1 MQQQQQNYQGDEFS
15 MYLENALNPD
25 VNIRKQAE
33 DKINYICN
41 QNFGQF
47 LIELSKKIAT
57 EQEKKT
63 VRQMSATIIKNML
76 NKDDYS
82 IQWFKLSDEIKT
94 LVKNN
99 ILSTLA
105 SSDIDIRKAAA
116 FTVAGICKVE
126 IPQKQ
131 WLNIFDVLSSTSQN
145 DDLNIQLSSLTCLEY
160 IFEEIKQSDLPVNT
174 VANLLNTFYSL
185 LIKENAKDDLYIYTL
200 KAINKFLPFIKE
212 FIKEIDPQIKFYNL
226 IEQFV
231 RNKNQNVREVSLKIF
246 IDAAKIYYNSLENYI
261 EKIFEFSKSIIQ
273 DDVERNKIFCM
284 EIWVTIGI
292 EEDARLNAG
301 NQMNRQC
308 LGFLQRYHIK
318 LSELC
323 LKYIV
328 TEDYFNDEINISNES
343 FFLLSIMSRTCK
355 NDFLKNMI
363 NYIGTSMNNQNQKE
377 SIKYSG
383 LNVFRAILSTRHK
396 EDLYPVVKDSL
407 GMVSQILIDNNYPF
421 HFKNLCAF
429 ILKAITKNFGEELV
443 SDTIYFNK
451 MIQLFLGLFQNSS
464 KEVLYTLLLA
474 LNNLCKVVGWTYT
487 DQTNVLSKHM
497 QSLCDNIVQL
507 CSNTT
512 LYDSDFNIIMVSFYL
527 LGTLGERGAL
537 DIKNYMVNLFKVLT
551 EMFSK
556 TLDSKNFPNVQM
568 QRNYQEYIASALS
581 GFLMTGN
588 ASPES
593 AAELLKNVIETFK
606 MRNELY
612 EEGISVIGSVCQ
624 FTKENFTAVMELI
637 SPYLIQGLKSID
649 SFDLCK
655 ASLLCLS
662 DIITGLGLQN
672 KYMSDFI
679 PLVMDILS
687 NNNIDRHLKSYCFNI
702 ISDLFMYCQGEVFKY
717 FDNIMSVIGGA
728 MEATKIQL
736 PDDTEQ
742 ETVNHFIDLREH
754 IIENSTCI
762 FSAIKD
768 INKTVE
774 FVPYAKI
781 IIEYIGIIAKDP
793 LCYSFQIIY
802 QGLLLIADF
811 CLTYKENL
819 KPLLNKDLMMYM
831 INKVESDKIGTKDPR
846 VLQEIDWAKKCIN
859 SVLSVNN
866 N

>member
-1 MQQQQQNYQGDEFS
+1 MQQNQQNYQGDELS
-15 MYLENALNPD
+15 LYLENALNPD
-25 VNIRKQAE
+25 MNIRKQAE
-33 DKINYICN
+33 ERINQICD

-47 LIELSKKIAT
+47 LIELSKKIST
-57 EQEKKT
+57 EQEKKP

-76 NKDDYS
+76 NKDNYS
-82 IQWFKLSDEIKT
+82 IQWFKLSDDIKT

-145 DDLNIQLSSLTCLEY
+145 DDINIQLSSLTCLEY

-185 LIKENAKDDLYIYTL
+185 LIKKDVKDDLYIYTL
-200 KAINKFLPFIKE
+200 KAINKFLPFIKD
-212 FIKEIDPQIKFYNL
+212 FIKETEPQIRFYSL
-226 IEQFV
+226 IDQFV
-231 RNKNQNVREVSLKIF
+231 HNNNQNVREVSLKIF

-284 EIWVTIGI
+284 EIWVTIGM
-292 EEDARLNAG
+292 EEDLRLNTG

-308 LGFLQRYHIK
+308 LGFLQRYHVK

-343 FFLLSIMSRTCK
+343 YFLLSIMSRACK

-363 NYIGTSMNNQNQKE
+363 SYIGSSMNSQNQVEK
-377 SIKYSG
+377 IKYSG
-383 LNVFRAILSTRHK
+383 LNVFRAILNTRHK

-407 GMVSQILIDNNYPF
+407 GIVSQILIENNYPF
-421 HFKNLCAF
+421 HFKNLCAY
-429 ILKAITKNFGEELV
+429 ILKSITKNFGEELV

-474 LNNLCKVVGWTYT
+474 LNNLCKVVGWNYT

-497 QSLCDNIVQL
+497 QSLCDNTLQL
-507 CSNTT
+507 CSNTS
-512 LYDSDFNIIMVSFYL
+512 LYDADYNIIMTSFYL
-527 LGTLGERGAL
+527 LGTLGERAAL

-556 TLDSKNFPNVQM
+556 TLDSKNFPNIQM
-568 QRNYQEYIASALS
+568 QRNYQEYIASTLQ
-581 GFLMTGN
+581 GFLITGN
-588 ASPES
+588 GSPES
-593 AAELLKNVIETFK
+593 AADLLKNVIESFK
-606 MRNELY
+606 ARNELY
-612 EEGISVIGSVCQ
+612 EEGITVIGSICQ
-624 FTKENFTAVMELI
+624 FTKENFAAVMELI

-649 SFDLCK
+649 SFDICK

-679 PLVMDILS
+679 PLVMNILS
-687 NNNIDRHLKSYCFNI
+687 NTNIDRHLKSYCFNI
-702 ISDLFMYCQGEVFKY
+702 ISDLFIYCQSEVFKY

-754 IIENSTCI
+754 ILENITCI

-768 INKTVE
+768 INKTIE

-781 IIEYIGIIAKDP
+781 IIEYIGIISKDS
-793 LCYSFQIIY
+793 LCYSFQILY
-802 QGLLLIADF
+802 QGLLIISDF
-811 CLTYKENL
+811 CVIYKENL
-819 KPLLNKDLMMYM
+819 KPLLNKDLLMFM
-831 INKVESDKIGTKDPR
+831 INKVEGDKNVTKEAR
-846 VLQEIDWAKKCIN
+846 ILQEKERKKTCIN
-859 SVLSVNN
+859 SILL
-866 N
+866 

>member
-1 MQQQQQNYQGDEFS
+1 MQQNQQNYQGDELS
-15 MYLENALNPD
+15 LYLENALNPD
-25 VNIRKQAE
+25 MNIRKQAE
-33 DKINYICN
+33 ERINQICD

-47 LIELSKKIAT
+47 LIELSKKIST
-57 EQEKKT
+57 EQEKKP
-63 VRQMSATIIKNML
+63 VRQLSATIIKNML
-76 NKDDYS
+76 NKDNYS
-82 IQWFKLSDEIKT
+82 IQWFKLSDDIKT

-145 DDLNIQLSSLTCLEY
+145 DDINIRLSSLTCLEY

-185 LIKENAKDDLYIYTL
+185 LIKKDVKDDLYIYTL
-200 KAINKFLPFIKE
+200 KAINKFLPFIKD
-212 FIKEIDPQIKFYNL
+212 FIKETEPQIRFYSL
-226 IEQFV
+226 IDQFV
-231 RNKNQNVREVSLKIF
+231 HNNNQNVREVSLKIF

-284 EIWVTIGI
+284 EIWVTIGM
-292 EEDARLNAG
+292 EEDLRLNTG

-308 LGFLQRYHIK
+308 LGFLQRYHVK

-343 FFLLSIMSRTCK
+343 YFLLSIMSRACK

-363 NYIGTSMNNQNQKE
+363 SYIGSSMNSQNQVEK
-377 SIKYSG
+377 IKYSG
-383 LNVFRAILSTRHK
+383 LNVFRAILNTRHK

-407 GMVSQILIDNNYPF
+407 GIVSQILIENNYPF
-421 HFKNLCAF
+421 HFKNLCAY
-429 ILKAITKNFGEELV
+429 ILKSITKNFGEELV

-451 MIQLFLGLFQNSS
+451 MIQLFLGLFHNSS

-474 LNNLCKVVGWTYT
+474 LNNLCKVVGWNYT

-497 QSLCDNIVQL
+497 QSLCDNTLQL
-507 CSNTT
+507 CSNTS
-512 LYDSDFNIIMVSFYL
+512 LYDADYNIIMTSFYL
-527 LGTLGERGAL
+527 LGTLGERAAL

-556 TLDSKNFPNVQM
+556 TLDSKNFPNIQM
-568 QRNYQEYIASALS
+568 QRNYQEYIASTLQ
-581 GFLMTGN
+581 GFLITGN
-588 ASPES
+588 GSPES
-593 AAELLKNVIETFK
+593 AADLLKNVIESFK
-606 MRNELY
+606 ARNELY
-612 EEGISVIGSVCQ
+612 EEGITVIGSICQ
-624 FTKENFTAVMELI
+624 FTKENFAAVMELI

-649 SFDLCK
+649 SFDICK

-679 PLVMDILS
+679 PLVMNILS
-687 NNNIDRHLKSYCFNI
+687 NTNIDRHLKSYCFNI
-702 ISDLFMYCQGEVFKY
+702 ISDLFIYCQSEVFKY

-754 IIENSTCI
+754 ILENITCI

-768 INKTVE
+768 INKTIE

-781 IIEYIGIIAKDP
+781 IIEYIGIISKDS
-793 LCYSFQIIY
+793 LCYSFQILY
-802 QGLLLIADF
+802 QGLLIISDF
-811 CLTYKENL
+811 CVIYKENL
-819 KPLLNKDLMMYM
+819 KPLLNKDLLMFM
-831 INKVESDKIGTKDPR
+831 INKVEGDKNVTKEAR
-846 VLQEIDWAKKCIN
+846 ILQELDWAKTCIN
-859 SVLSVNN
+859 SILV
-866 N
+866 

>member
-1 MQQQQQNYQGDEFS
+1 MQQNQQNYQGDELS
-15 MYLENALNPD
+15 LYLENALNPD
-25 VNIRKQAE
+25 MNIRKQAE
-33 DKINYICN
+33 ERINQICD

-47 LIELSKKIAT
+47 LIELSKKIST
-57 EQEKKT
+57 EQEKKP
-63 VRQMSATIIKNML
+63 VRQLSATIIKNML
-76 NKDDYS
+76 NKDNYS
-82 IQWFKLSDEIKT
+82 IQWFKLSDDIKT

-145 DDLNIQLSSLTCLEY
+145 DDINIQLSSLTCLEY

-185 LIKENAKDDLYIYTL
+185 LIKKDVKDDLYIYTL
-200 KAINKFLPFIKE
+200 KAINKFLPFIKD
-212 FIKEIDPQIKFYNL
+212 FIKETEPQIRFYSL
-226 IEQFV
+226 IDQFV
-231 RNKNQNVREVSLKIF
+231 HNNNQNVREVSLKIF

-284 EIWVTIGI
+284 EIWVTIGM
-292 EEDARLNAG
+292 EEDLRLNTG

-308 LGFLQRYHIK
+308 LGFLQRYHVK

-343 FFLLSIMSRTCK
+343 YFLLSIMSRACK

-363 NYIGTSMNNQNQKE
+363 SYIGSSMNSQNQVEK
-377 SIKYSG
+377 IKYSG
-383 LNVFRAILSTRHK
+383 LNVFRAILNTRHK

-407 GMVSQILIDNNYPF
+407 GIVSQILIENNYPF
-421 HFKNLCAF
+421 HFKNLCAY
-429 ILKAITKNFGEELV
+429 ILKSITKNFGEELV

-474 LNNLCKVVGWTYT
+474 LNNLCKVVGWNYT

-497 QSLCDNIVQL
+497 QSLCDNTLQL
-507 CSNTT
+507 CSNTS
-512 LYDSDFNIIMVSFYL
+512 LYDADYNIIMTSFYL
-527 LGTLGERGAL
+527 LGTLGERAAL

-556 TLDSKNFPNVQM
+556 TLDSKNFPNIQM
-568 QRNYQEYIASALS
+568 QRNYQEYIASTLQ
-581 GFLMTGN
+581 GFLITGN
-588 ASPES
+588 GSPES
-593 AAELLKNVIETFK
+593 AADLLKNVIESFK
-606 MRNELY
+606 ARNELY
-612 EEGISVIGSVCQ
+612 EEGITVIGSICQ
-624 FTKENFTAVMELI
+624 FTKENFAAVMELV

-649 SFDLCK
+649 SFDICK

-679 PLVMDILS
+679 PLVMNILS
-687 NNNIDRHLKSYCFNI
+687 NTNIDRHLKSYCFNI
-702 ISDLFMYCQGEVFKY
+702 ISDLFIYCQSEVFKY

-754 IIENSTCI
+754 ILGNITCI

-768 INKTVE
+768 INKTIE

-781 IIEYIGIIAKDP
+781 IIEYIGIISKDS
-793 LCYSFQIIY
+793 LCYSFQILY
-802 QGLLLIADF
+802 QGLLIISDF
-811 CLTYKENL
+811 CVIYKENL
-819 KPLLNKDLMMYM
+819 KPLLNKDLLMFM
-831 INKVESDKIGTKDPR
+831 INKVEGDKNVTKEAR
-846 VLQEIDWAKKCIN
+846 ILQELDWAKTCIN
-859 SVLSVNN
+859 SILV
-866 N
+866 

>member
-1 MQQQQQNYQGDEFS
+1 MQQNQQNYQGDELS
-15 MYLENALNPD
+15 LYLENALNPD
-25 VNIRKQAE
+25 MNIRKQAE
-33 DKINYICN
+33 ERINQICD

-47 LIELSKKIAT
+47 LIELSKKIST
-57 EQEKKT
+57 EQEKKP

-76 NKDDYS
+76 NKDNYS
-82 IQWFKLSDEIKT
+82 IQWFKLSDDIKT

-145 DDLNIQLSSLTCLEY
+145 DDINIQLSSLTCLEY

-185 LIKENAKDDLYIYTL
+185 LIKKDVKDDLYIYTL
-200 KAINKFLPFIKE
+200 KAINKFLPFIKD
-212 FIKEIDPQIKFYNL
+212 FIKETEPQIRFYSL
-226 IEQFV
+226 IDQFV
-231 RNKNQNVREVSLKIF
+231 HNNNQNVREVSLKIF

-273 DDVERNKIFCM
+273 EDVERNKIFCM
-284 EIWVTIGI
+284 EIWVTIGM
-292 EEDARLNAG
+292 EEDLRLNTG

-308 LGFLQRYHIK
+308 LGFLQRYHVK

-343 FFLLSIMSRTCK
+343 YFLLSIMSRACK

-363 NYIGTSMNNQNQKE
+363 SYIGSSMNSQNQVEK
-377 SIKYSG
+377 IKYSG
-383 LNVFRAILSTRHK
+383 LNVFRAILNTRHK

-407 GMVSQILIDNNYPF
+407 GIVSQILIENNYPF
-421 HFKNLCAF
+421 HFKNLCAY
-429 ILKAITKNFGEELV
+429 ILKSITKNFGEELV

-451 MIQLFLGLFQNSS
+451 MIQLFLGLFHNSS

-474 LNNLCKVVGWTYT
+474 LNNLCKVVGWNYT

-497 QSLCDNIVQL
+497 QSLCDNTLQL
-507 CSNTT
+507 CSNTS
-512 LYDSDFNIIMVSFYL
+512 LYDADYNIIMTSFYL
-527 LGTLGERGAL
+527 LGTLGERAAL

-556 TLDSKNFPNVQM
+556 TLDSKNFPNIQM
-568 QRNYQEYIASALS
+568 QRNYQEYIASTLQ
-581 GFLMTGN
+581 GFLITGN
-588 ASPES
+588 GSPES
-593 AAELLKNVIETFK
+593 AADLLKNVIESFK
-606 MRNELY
+606 ARNELY
-612 EEGISVIGSVCQ
+612 EEGITVIGSICQ
-624 FTKENFTAVMELI
+624 FTKENFAAVMELI

-649 SFDLCK
+649 SFDICK

-662 DIITGLGLQN
+662 DIIIGLGLQN

-679 PLVMDILS
+679 PLVMNILS
-687 NNNIDRHLKSYCFNI
+687 NTNIDRHLKSYCFNI
-702 ISDLFMYCQGEVFKY
+702 ISDLFIYCQSEVFKY

-754 IIENSTCI
+754 ILENITCI

-768 INKTVE
+768 INKTIE

-781 IIEYIGIIAKDP
+781 IIEYIGIISKDS
-793 LCYSFQIIY
+793 LCYSFQILY
-802 QGLLLIADF
+802 QGLLIISDF
-811 CLTYKENL
+811 CVIYKENL
-819 KPLLNKDLMMYM
+819 KPLLNKDLLMFM
-831 INKVESDKIGTKDPR
+831 INKVEGDKNVTKEAR
-846 VLQEIDWAKKCIN
+846 ILQELDWAKTCIN
-859 SVLSVNN
+859 SILL
-866 N
+866 

>member
-1 MQQQQQNYQGDEFS
+1 MQQNQQNYQGDELS
-15 MYLENALNPD
+15 LYLENALNPD
-25 VNIRKQAE
+25 MNIRKQAE
-33 DKINYICN
+33 ERINQICD

-47 LIELSKKIAT
+47 LIELSKKIST
-57 EQEKKT
+57 EQEKKP
-63 VRQMSATIIKNML
+63 VRQLSATIIKNML
-76 NKDDYS
+76 NKDNYS
-82 IQWFKLSDEIKT
+82 IQWFKLSDDIKT

-145 DDLNIQLSSLTCLEY
+145 DDINIQLSSLTCLEY

-185 LIKENAKDDLYIYTL
+185 LIKKDVKDDLYIYTL
-200 KAINKFLPFIKE
+200 KAINKFLPFIKD
-212 FIKEIDPQIKFYNL
+212 FIKETEPQIRFYSL
-226 IEQFV
+226 IDQFV
-231 RNKNQNVREVSLKIF
+231 HNNNQNVREVSLKIF

-284 EIWVTIGI
+284 EIWVTIGM
-292 EEDARLNAG
+292 EEDLRLNTG
-301 NQMNRQC
+301 NQC
-308 LGFLQRYHIK
+308 LGFLQRYHVK

-343 FFLLSIMSRTCK
+343 YFLLSIMSRACK

-363 NYIGTSMNNQNQKE
+363 SYIGSSMNSQNQVEK
-377 SIKYSG
+377 IKYSG
-383 LNVFRAILSTRHK
+383 LNVFRAILNTRHK

-407 GMVSQILIDNNYPF
+407 GIVSQILIENNYPF
-421 HFKNLCAF
+421 HFKNLCAY
-429 ILKAITKNFGEELV
+429 ILKSITKNFGEELV

-474 LNNLCKVVGWTYT
+474 LNNLCKVVGWNYT

-497 QSLCDNIVQL
+497 QSLCDNTLQL
-507 CSNTT
+507 CSNTS
-512 LYDSDFNIIMVSFYL
+512 LYDADYNIIMTSFYL
-527 LGTLGERGAL
+527 LGTLGERAAL

-556 TLDSKNFPNVQM
+556 TLDSKNFPNIQM
-568 QRNYQEYIASALS
+568 QRNYQEYIASTLQ
-581 GFLMTGN
+581 GFLITGN
-588 ASPES
+588 GSPES
-593 AAELLKNVIETFK
+593 AADLLKNVIESFK
-606 MRNELY
+606 ARNELY
-612 EEGISVIGSVCQ
+612 EEGITVIGSICQ
-624 FTKENFTAVMELI
+624 FTKENFAAVMELI

-649 SFDLCK
+649 SFDICK

-679 PLVMDILS
+679 PLVMNILS
-687 NNNIDRHLKSYCFNI
+687 NTNIDRHLKSYCFNI
-702 ISDLFMYCQGEVFKY
+702 ISDLFIYCQSEVFKY

-754 IIENSTCI
+754 ILENITCI

-768 INKTVE
+768 INKTIE

-781 IIEYIGIIAKDP
+781 IIEYIGIISKDS
-793 LCYSFQIIY
+793 LCYSFQILY
-802 QGLLLIADF
+802 QGLLIISDF
-811 CLTYKENL
+811 CVIYKENL
-819 KPLLNKDLMMYM
+819 KPLLNKDLLMFM
-831 INKVESDKIGTKDPR
+831 INKVEGDKNVTKEAR
-846 VLQEIDWAKKCIN
+846 ILQELDWAKTCIN
-859 SVLSVNN
+859 SILL
-866 N
+866 

>member
-1 MQQQQQNYQGDEFS
+1 MQQNQQNYQGDELS
-15 MYLENALNPD
+15 LYLENALNPD
-25 VNIRKQAE
+25 MNIRKQAE
-33 DKINYICN
+33 ERINQICD

-47 LIELSKKIAT
+47 LIELSKKIST
-57 EQEKKT
+57 EQEKKP
-63 VRQMSATIIKNML
+63 VRQLSATIIKNML
-76 NKDDYS
+76 NKDNYS
-82 IQWFKLSDEIKT
+82 IQWFKLSDDIKT

-145 DDLNIQLSSLTCLEY
+145 DDINIQLSSLTCLEY
-160 IFEEIKQSDLPVNT
+160 IFEEIKQSDLPVNI

-185 LIKENAKDDLYIYTL
+185 LIKKDVKDDLYIYTL
-200 KAINKFLPFIKE
+200 KAINKFLPFIKD
-212 FIKEIDPQIKFYNL
+212 FIKETEPQIRFYSL
-226 IEQFV
+226 IDQFV
-231 RNKNQNVREVSLKIF
+231 HNNNQNVREVSLKIF

-284 EIWVTIGI
+284 EIWVTIGM
-292 EEDARLNAG
+292 EEDLRLNTG

-308 LGFLQRYHIK
+308 LGFLQRYHVK

-343 FFLLSIMSRTCK
+343 YFLLSIMSRACK

-363 NYIGTSMNNQNQKE
+363 SYIGSSMNSQNQVEK
-377 SIKYSG
+377 IKYSG
-383 LNVFRAILSTRHK
+383 LNVFRAILNTRHK

-407 GMVSQILIDNNYPF
+407 GIVSQILIENNYPF
-421 HFKNLCAF
+421 HFKILCAY
-429 ILKAITKNFGEELV
+429 ILKSITKNFGEELV

-474 LNNLCKVVGWTYT
+474 LNNLCKVVGWNYT

-497 QSLCDNIVQL
+497 QSLCDNTLQL
-507 CSNTT
+507 CSNTS
-512 LYDSDFNIIMVSFYL
+512 LYDADYNIIMTSFYL
-527 LGTLGERGAL
+527 LGTLGERAAL

-556 TLDSKNFPNVQM
+556 TLDSKNFPNIQM
-568 QRNYQEYIASALS
+568 QRNYQEYIASTLQ
-581 GFLMTGN
+581 GFLITGN
-588 ASPES
+588 GSPES
-593 AAELLKNVIETFK
+593 AADLLKNVIESFK
-606 MRNELY
+606 ARNELY
-612 EEGISVIGSVCQ
+612 EEGITVIGSICQ
-624 FTKENFTAVMELI
+624 FTKENFAAVMELI

-649 SFDLCK
+649 SFDICK

-679 PLVMDILS
+679 PLVMNILS
-687 NNNIDRHLKSYCFNI
+687 NTNIDRHLKSYCFNI
-702 ISDLFMYCQGEVFKY
+702 ISDLFIYCQSEVFKY

-754 IIENSTCI
+754 ILENITCI

-768 INKTVE
+768 INKTIE

-781 IIEYIGIIAKDP
+781 IIEYIGIISKDS
-793 LCYSFQIIY
+793 LCYSFQILY
-802 QGLLLIADF
+802 QGLLIISDF
-811 CLTYKENL
+811 CVIYKENL
-819 KPLLNKDLMMYM
+819 KPLLNKDLLMFM
-831 INKVESDKIGTKDPR
+831 INKVEGDKNVTKEAR
-846 VLQEIDWAKKCIN
+846 ILQELDWAKTCIN
-859 SVLSVNN
+859 SILL
-866 N
+866 